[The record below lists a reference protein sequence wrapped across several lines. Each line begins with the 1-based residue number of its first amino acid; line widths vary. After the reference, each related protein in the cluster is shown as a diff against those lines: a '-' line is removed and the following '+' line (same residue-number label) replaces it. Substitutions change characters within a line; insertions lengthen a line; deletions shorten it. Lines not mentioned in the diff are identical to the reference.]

1 MKRFSIAYLVPSL
14 SYGGSEKLLHSFLK
28 YLDRDKFLPEVHC
41 FYDNGELVE
50 EIRKNKIE
58 VYNWHA
64 PKRDPFTFFRMVVFL
79 RRRGYDIAHTHL
91 FDRQGRVA
99 AFLSGIPV
107 IITTYHLVTDWDRT
121 GGFSNWFKVWLDT
134 LTSRLNDQIIAVSEA
149 VREQAIVKGNISP
162 KKITTIL
169 NGVDLEEYSTSFESD
184 HIRKELGLEGKRII
198 VAVGR
203 LVPQKG
209 HVYLIRAAKLLIE
222 DFPNLVFLIIG
233 DGPLLDTLESEIR
246 ENELEGVV
254 RLLGSRSDIP
264 EILSCSEI
272 YVMPSLYEGLSISL
286 LETMASEKPI
296 VTTNVNGIQGVI
308 EDGYNGL
315 LVSPKK
321 EAELARAL
329 SLLLKDPQMAAKL
342 ARMAR
347 KTVEEEYDIRLH
359 VRRIENI
366 YLDLVKKKGGV

>member
-50 EIRKNKIE
+50 EFRKNKIE

-64 PKRDPFTFFRMVVFL
+64 PKRDPITFFRMILFF

-134 LTSRLNDQIIAVSEA
+134 LTSRLNDQIITVSEA

-169 NGVDLEEYSTSFESD
+169 NGVDLEEYSTHIESD

-209 HVYLIRAAKLLIE
+209 HVYLIRAARLLIK

-254 RLLGSRSDIP
+254 RLLGNRSDIP

-272 YVMPSLYEGLSISL
+272 YVMPSIYEGLSISL

-308 EDGYNGL
+308 DDGYNGL
-315 LVSPKK
+315 LVSPRK
-321 EAELARAL
+321 EADLARAL
-329 SLLLKDPQMAAKL
+329 SLLLKDRNLAAEL

-347 KTVEEEYDIRLH
+347 KKVEEEYDIRLH
-359 VRRIENI
+359 VRRIENM
-366 YLDLVKKKGGV
+366 YLDLLKKKGR

>member
-50 EIRKNKIE
+50 EFRKNKIE

-64 PKRDPFTFFRMVVFL
+64 PKRDPITFFRMILFF

-134 LTSRLNDQIIAVSEA
+134 LTSRLNDQIITVSEA
-149 VREQAIVKGNISP
+149 VREQAIMKGNISP

-169 NGVDLEEYSTSFESD
+169 NGVDLEEYSTHIESD

-209 HVYLIRAAKLLIE
+209 HVYLIRAARLLIK

-254 RLLGSRSDIP
+254 RLLGNRSDIP

-272 YVMPSLYEGLSISL
+272 YVMPSIYEGLSISL

-308 EDGYNGL
+308 DDGYNGL
-315 LVSPKK
+315 LVSPRK
-321 EAELARAL
+321 EADLARAL
-329 SLLLKDPQMAAKL
+329 SLLLKDRNLAAEL

-347 KTVEEEYDIRLH
+347 KKVEEEYDIRLH
-359 VRRIENI
+359 VRRIENM
-366 YLDLVKKKGGV
+366 YLDLLKKKGR